1 MEIYIKRIRQF
12 AITVLAIGITYC
24 MFSCSSCE
32 LEESSTLNLMD
43 ASAFARNDDGTESLT
58 LNTGQTIILEDTV
71 TYVLDFSKDVSEN
84 LSIENVPNIT
94 RAVYYTGF
102 DREILEKKNRKYILK
117 GFEKFGLDPN
127 TTYVGKF
134 NTYYKDLPARNGYS
148 ILPSNKKYD
157 SETTPCIGFN
167 PPSHVNVGFHIDAS
181 SSTTETA
188 VTTSFFVVSDQAGIA
203 WNRDVPCKPDEYIW
217 YFQYIADE

>member
-43 ASAFARNDDGTESLT
+43 ASAFVRNDDGTESLT

-102 DREILEKKNRKYILK
+102 DREILEKKNR
-117 GFEKFGLDPN
+117 
-127 TTYVGKF
+127 
-134 NTYYKDLPARNGYS
+134 
-148 ILPSNKKYD
+148 
-157 SETTPCIGFN
+157 
-167 PPSHVNVGFHIDAS
+167 
-181 SSTTETA
+181 
-188 VTTSFFVVSDQAGIA
+188 
-203 WNRDVPCKPDEYIW
+203 
-217 YFQYIADE
+217 